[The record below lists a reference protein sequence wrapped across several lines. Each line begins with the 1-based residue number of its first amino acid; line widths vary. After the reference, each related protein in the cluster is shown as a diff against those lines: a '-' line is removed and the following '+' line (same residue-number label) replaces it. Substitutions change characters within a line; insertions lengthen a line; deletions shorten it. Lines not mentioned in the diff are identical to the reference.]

1 MNEKDLRTK
10 RISGA
15 YTINNEIY
23 LSVTTILS
31 VIDKSSALT
40 RWFGGEVYDFI
51 ASELAKGNQLPD
63 RKESLSAPYQT
74 NKKAKNRGTTVHS
87 IVEGWKNM
95 GSIAGIE
102 GPFQGY
108 ARSFRDWVSHHNV
121 EIVEN
126 EKTVISK
133 KYGYAGT
140 LDMLAKVN
148 GKLMIVDVKTGK
160 DLYPEVKL
168 QTSAYRQALL
178 EGGINVEGT
187 SALLL
192 QEDGSYKFET
202 HPDKLGAFLAAKI
215 LYTGLNSERL
225 EKLGYKFI

>member
-1 MNEKDLRTK
+1 MNDKNK
-10 RISGA
+10 RISGV
-15 YTINNEIY
+15 YIINNEAY

-40 RWFGGEVYDFI
+40 YWFGGEVYDYI
-51 ASELAKGNQLPD
+51 ALKYKEGSFPD
-63 RKESLSAPYQT
+63 RKEALAAPYQT
-74 NKKAKNRGTTVHS
+74 NKKAKDRGTTVHS

-95 GSIAGIE
+95 GDVAGIE
-102 GPFQGY
+102 GPFRGY
-108 ARSFRDWVSHHNV
+108 ATAFRDWVSHHNV
-121 EIVEN
+121 EVVEN
-126 EKTVISK
+126 ERTVISK

-140 LDMLAKVN
+140 LDILARVN

-178 EGGINVEGT
+178 ENGVDIDGT

-192 QEDGSYKFET
+192 QEDGTYKFET
-202 HPDKLGAFLAAKI
+202 HSDKLGAFLAAKT

-225 EKLGYKFI
+225 EKIGYKYL